1 MDVVNRAN
9 GWRKVI
15 TGNVLMMGLVSLFAD
30 TSSEMVFPLLPIFL
44 TGLVPIGSAA
54 IYVGLLEGIAES
66 TASIMKIVAGRWSD
80 AIGKRKPLAILGYGI
95 STLCRPVMALALAGW
110 HVIAL
115 RFVDRVGKGIRT
127 SPRDALI
134 SDSIDSDMHGRAFSF
149 HRAMDHTGAI
159 IGSLLSLLILY
170 LMLGYGMWKGSTEY
184 VNPDEMRAL
193 RFLFAVSLVP
203 GIFAMFAIVTKVK
216 EIAPKKDS
224 SGRYK
229 SSHQNTANLP
239 RRFYYFLIIVT
250 LFALGNSSDLFLLF
264 YGKTKFQFGLMQVI
278 LLWIGLH
285 ASKVVFSFLGGSLAD
300 RYGRRN
306 TIVAGWIV
314 YALVYLGLAL
324 VQSSLFFWILVLTY
338 GIYYGLTEGAEKA
351 LVAEFS
357 PSEYR
362 GTAYGYYNGAIGI
375 AALPAS
381 FLFGVFW
388 AKIGSMFAFMVGAS
402 LAGLAAILLIIF
414 LSTESR

>member
-1 MDVVNRAN
+1 
-9 GWRKVI
+9 
-15 TGNVLMMGLVSLFAD
+15 MMGLVSLFTD

-44 TGLVPIGSAA
+44 TGLVPVGTAA

-66 TASIMKIVAGRWSD
+66 TASIMKIIAGRWSD

-95 STLCRPVMALALAGW
+95 STLCRPVMALALVGW

-134 SDSIDSDMHGRAFSF
+134 SDSIESGMHGRAFSF
-149 HRAMDHTGAI
+149 HRAMDHAGAAV
-159 IGSLLSLLILY
+159 GSLLSLLILY
-170 LMLGYGMWKGSTEY
+170 LILGYGIWKGTTEGA
-184 VNPDEMRAL
+184 NPDEMRAL
-193 RFLFAVSLVP
+193 RLLFAISFIP
-203 GIFAMFAIVTKVK
+203 GIFAMFTIAAKVQ
-216 EIAPKKDS
+216 EIAPRKDLS
-224 SGRYK
+224 IGSDVSQR
-229 SSHQNTANLP
+229 SHPILP
-239 RRFYYFLIIVT
+239 KRFYYFLIIVT

-264 YGKTKFQFGLMQVI
+264 FGKTKFQFGLMQVI

-285 ASKVVFSFLGGSLAD
+285 ASKVVFSFLGGYLAD

-306 TIVAGWIV
+306 TIVAGWVV

-324 VQSSLFFWILVLTY
+324 VQSSLFFWILVLIY

-362 GTAYGYYNGAIGI
+362 GTAYGYYSGAIGI